1 MLESKTEPGVRH
13 SIVVTTLNRY
23 AVLVISL
30 VSTMVLARL
39 LTPAEIGIFSMAVVF
54 VNLAHSMRDF
64 GVGRYIVQ
72 EKELTV
78 DRIRSAFGITLGIAW
93 SMAIVLA
100 IAAPWVADFYG
111 DERVTGILRVLAVN
125 FVLIP
130 FGSVVLS
137 YLNREMQFTTIFLV
151 GVISEFVRAASGIW
165 FAWIGLG
172 AMSLAWSALLGVIAT
187 VVLARILGP
196 SHFILRPAFCE
207 WRRVMS
213 FGGRATLATIAFQ
226 FQRGAPE
233 VVIGRYL
240 SAAAVGFF
248 SKALGVIRLFDRTV
262 LSAVSPAILPHM
274 AAKHRSGESVAGFY
288 AHGLG
293 LITALAWPCYA
304 FIAIMAFPVVRI
316 LFGDQWDAAVPLAR
330 ILAIYAAV
338 DALYAFTAQALIAVG
353 AVHLLVRLRV
363 ATLLA
368 TVLALVL
375 AVSYGLEVVAFAM
388 VFPAVVG
395 LIYSSLLMRSAIG
408 LKGRVYLKATAASLL
423 ITAATVAFPLFYLGM
438 PAAVGQPH
446 WQFFIISAAGG
457 SAGWMVAVITLRHPI
472 WDELRLLFSQARN
485 RLWPVSS

>member
-1 MLESKTEPGVRH
+1 MLESKTKPGVRY

-23 AVLVISL
+23 VTLVISL

-72 EKELTV
+72 EKELTM
-78 DRIRSAFGITLGIAW
+78 DRIRSAFGITLTIAW

-100 IAAPWVADFYG
+100 IAAPWIADFYG
-111 DERVTGILRVLAVN
+111 DERVTEILRVLAIN

-137 YLNREMQFTTIFLV
+137 YLNREMQFATIFLV
-151 GVISEFVRAASGIW
+151 GVTSEFVRAASGIW

-172 AMSLAWSALLGVIAT
+172 AMSLAWSALLGVITT
-187 VVLARILGP
+187 VLLARLLGP
-196 SHFILRPAFCE
+196 SHFILRPGFYE

-213 FGGRATLATIAFQ
+213 FGGRATLSTIAFQ
-226 FQRGAPE
+226 LQQGTPE

-274 AAKHRSGESVAGFY
+274 AAKHRAGESVADFY
-288 AHGLG
+288 AHGLR
-293 LITALAWPCYA
+293 LITVLAWPCYA
-304 FIAIMAFPVVRI
+304 FVAITAFPMVRI

-330 ILAIYAAV
+330 ILSIYAAV
-338 DALYAFTAQALIAVG
+338 DALFAFTAQALVAVG
-353 AVHLLVRLRV
+353 AIHLLVRLRV

-368 TVLALVL
+368 TIL
-375 AVSYGLEVVAFAM
+375 AVMLAIPYGLEIVAFAM

-395 LIYSSLLMRSAIG
+395 LLYSSLLMRSAIG
-408 LKGRVYLKATAASLL
+408 LKGRVYIKATVSSLL
-423 ITAATVAFPLFYLGM
+423 VTTATIAFPLLYLGM
-438 PAAVGQPH
+438 SAESGQPH
-446 WQFFIISAAGG
+446 WQAFIVSAVGAGV
-457 SAGWMVAVITLRHPI
+457 GWLVAVLALRHPI
-472 WDELRLLFSQARN
+472 WDELRLLFSQTRS
-485 RLWPVSS
+485 RLWPVS